1 MVDFRCKNL
10 VVGDGRVL
18 HDAGLTIIG
27 DRVTDI
33 TEKPSPGAKPLAR
46 WVVPGFVDTHCHG
59 GGGAEFSDPNQEA
72 VENAINTH
80 RLHGTTT
87 LFGSTVAAPINTLCS
102 QLIRLRAL
110 FDAGL
115 IAGVHLE
122 GPFLATEKSGAHH
135 KDALITPSQEAID
148 ALLNA
153 GQDSIKMVTMAPEL
167 PGASDAIPRLT
178 KAGIAVAFGHSNA
191 SSEQTHAG
199 IATGIR
205 VATHLF
211 NAMNP
216 INHRAPGPIPA
227 LLTDSKVAI
236 ELICDG
242 IHLEKDIIKMAVQ
255 TAGVERVILV
265 TDAMAAAGAPE
276 GDYSLGGLPVR
287 VANHTARLITPS
299 QTLGAIAGSTLTM
312 DRAFWFMVNRLGFSI
327 AQTSQMASTNPA
339 RTHHLPEVGS
349 LTPGKYADLCLIDA
363 RARLTAVMRHGQ
375 WLRPAEA

>member
-1 MVDFRCKNL
+1 MVDFRCENL

-18 HDAGLTIIG
+18 HDAGLTIVG
-27 DRVTDI
+27 DRVAFI
-33 TEKPSPGAKPLAR
+33 TEKPSLGAEPLDG

-59 GGGAEFSDPNQEA
+59 GGGAEFSDPNPQT
-72 VENAINTH
+72 VENAVNIH

-87 LFGSTVAAPINTLCS
+87 LFASTVTAPINTLRD
-102 QLIRLRAL
+102 QLTRLRA
-110 FDAGL
+110 FTEAGL

-135 KDALITPSQEAID
+135 KESLINPSQEAID

-153 GQDSIKMVTMAPEL
+153 GRDSIKMVTIAPEL
-167 PGASDAIPRLT
+167 PGALDAIPRLT
-178 KAGIAVAFGHSNA
+178 EAGIAVAFGHSNA

-199 IATGIR
+199 IAAGIR

-211 NAMNP
+211 NAMNA

-242 IHLEKDIIKMAVQ
+242 IHLEKDVIKMAVQ

-287 VANHTARLITPS
+287 VTNHTARLITPG

-312 DRAFWFMVNRLGFSI
+312 DRAFWFMVNALGFSI
-327 AQTSQMASTNPA
+327 AQTSLMASTNPA
-339 RTHHLPEVGS
+339 RTHHLPEVGE
-349 LTPGKYADLCLIDA
+349 LTPGKYADLCLLDNHA
-363 RARLTAVMRHGQ
+363 QLTAVMRHGQ
-375 WLRPAEA
+375 WLNSAGR